1 MYKESLFVELKREL
15 IDEIKNEIV
24 AFLNTK
30 GGTIIV
36 GVNDDGTI
44 NEEFKRKKD
53 GVKIKIQGDYIKR
66 VYMMCSNLS

>member
-1 MYKESLFVELKREL
+1 MYKESLSVELKREL

-44 NEEFKRKKD
+44 NEEFKK
-53 GVKIKIQGDYIKR
+53 
-66 VYMMCSNLS
+66 